1 MSAAAPARFDPSE
14 PLGPGRTV
22 IEASAGTGKTF
33 TITAAVTRLVAEE
46 GLALEEIL
54 VVTFTRAATAELK
67 DRVRKRM
74 VETLRALEG
83 RPAGPVDDHMDEHMR
98 VLLDADE
105 EELRRRADRL
115 GQALNSFD
123 RAQIFTIHGFA
134 MRLLRKLGFRSRLPS
149 GAAPGDIDE
158 MLIRRAAGDLALAR
172 FADPEGTEKEEEGAA
187 APIDPIPPKDL
198 AGIGKKLADTPDA
211 RILPDPAAVEGGMR
225 IRAELALEMKELAA
239 RRMRAARTVTYDDTL
254 VEARDALADPA
265 VGEGAKELL
274 RRRYKAAMV
283 DESQDTDPIQW
294 QVIRAVF
301 DESRLVVIGDPKQ
314 AIYSFRGADVES
326 YLSAASGAHARRTL
340 DTNWRSDGPL
350 IEALDSLLAGA
361 SFGDPRIS
369 YINVSPAEQ
378 HRRPRIEG
386 AGAPLQIR
394 RFADEYQGL
403 RSYTWSGRK
412 HFYVGEVRRAAA
424 ADAAAEIVH
433 LLTGGVTLEGEDGR
447 RPLAPGDIAVLCRT
461 RRQVDMVREELAA
474 RGVPSVAARTGGVFA
489 SPAAE
494 QWRRFLYGV
503 ERPNRIDYVR
513 MAAVT
518 PLAGAALDE
527 AAALRDEDA
536 LAWQQRFIGWRAL
549 LYGRGVPALLGD
561 VDRNTGLAARVLADP
576 GGERMLTDLFHIA
589 EEMHTA
595 WRRGRLGS
603 LLVWLE
609 AAMDEAARNADA
621 NVEDPESRQ
630 RRLETDA
637 AAVRVQTIHAAKGL
651 EYPVVLAPYLWDVP
665 TRKPDIPVFHDPR
678 PALPGEPRPRL
689 VDVGGPDLE
698 AHQEAAMDEQAD
710 EESRL
715 LYVALTRAKHHLVIW
730 MVDQVRGAEET
741 KLGQLIG
748 GPGEPRLSLKAG
760 RSVVQTVMSGPGP
773 PLRYEAGG
781 AGLPPLDL
789 ARLERRLD
797 YRWQRVSFSSLSPGR
812 PLAGRADTAEQAD
825 RVDETDETDEAEE
838 AAARADGAG
847 PPPEAGGE
855 LPMGG
860 LPRGA
865 RFGSLVHELF
875 DRVPFDA
882 PDLPAAVRAELDR
895 LTRRAAWDFDAGLL
909 VDGITAAM
917 DTPLGPDAGAPT
929 LRGLDPAR
937 TLKEMSFELP
947 LRPGAGAQA
956 LTLADIAEAALGH
969 LPGDDPHRPYFAL
982 LADPDQPDVDRRPF
996 RGFMTGAI
1004 DLTALLP
1011 GPGGPRYTVIDFKSN
1026 TLPALGGAPAPA
1038 DYGPRPLAAAMNHGN
1053 YPLQALLYQAA
1064 LHRYLQWRLPG
1075 YRPEEHLGGS
1085 MYLFVRGMVGP
1096 GTPVVEGGRCG
1107 VARWSP
1113 PPQMIAA
1120 VSGLFA
1126 GGGEVGV
1133 GRSGG

>member
-1 MSAAAPARFDPSE
+1 MSGAPPARFDSSE

-83 RPAGPVDDHMDEHMR
+83 RPAGPADDHMR
-98 VLLDADE
+98 VLLDADA

-134 MRLLRKLGFRSRLPS
+134 MRLLRKLGFRSRLPYD
-149 GAAPGDIDE
+149 AVPGDIDE
-158 MLIRRAAGDLALAR
+158 MLIRRAAGDLALSR
-172 FADPEGTEKEEEGAA
+172 FADPEGAA
-187 APIDPIPPKDL
+187 AQIDPIPPKDL

-211 RILPDPAAVEGGMR
+211 RILPEPAAVEGGMR
-225 IRAELALEMKELAA
+225 IRAELAQEMKKLAA

-254 VEARDALADPA
+254 VEARDALNDPA
-265 VGEGAKELL
+265 VGAGARELL
-274 RRRYKAAMV
+274 RRRYQAAMV

-301 DESRLVVIGDPKQ
+301 DHSRLVVIGDPKQ

-326 YLSAASGAHARRTL
+326 YLSAADGAHARRTL

-350 IEALDSLLAGA
+350 IKALDSLLAGA

-394 RFADEYQGL
+394 RFSDEYQGL
-403 RSYTWSGRK
+403 RTYTWSGQK
-412 HFYVGEVRRAAA
+412 HFYVGEVRRAVA

-447 RPLAPGDIAVLCRT
+447 CPLAPGDIAVLCRT

-494 QWRRFLYGV
+494 QWRRFLYAV
-503 ERPNRIDYVR
+503 ERPNRTDYVR

-527 AAALRDEDA
+527 AAALRDEDV
-536 LAWQQRFIGWRAL
+536 LGWQQRFIGWRTL

-561 VDRNTGLAARVLADP
+561 VDRTTRLAARVLADP
-576 GGERMLTDLFHIA
+576 GGGRMLTDLFHIA

-665 TRKPDIPVFHDPR
+665 TRRPDIPVFHDPA
-678 PALPGEPRPRL
+678 PAPPGEPRRRL

-698 AHQEAAMDEQAD
+698 AHQEAAMDEQAA

-741 KLGQLIG
+741 MLGRLIG
-748 GPGEPRLSLKAG
+748 GPGEPRLSLTAG
-760 RSVVQTVMSGPGP
+760 RSVGHTVLSGPGP
-773 PLRYEAGG
+773 SVRYEAGG
-781 AGLPPLDL
+781 PGLPPLDL
-789 ARLERRLD
+789 ARLERPLD
-797 YRWQRVSFSSLSPGR
+797 YQWQRVSFSSLSPGR

-825 RVDETDETDEAEE
+825 RVDETDEPDET
-838 AAARADGAG
+838 AAARADDAG
-847 PPPEAGGE
+847 PTPPEAGGE

-895 LTRRAAWDFDAGLL
+895 LTRRAAWDFDPGLL

-917 DTPLGPDAGAPT
+917 DTPLGPDDGDPT

-947 LRPGAGAQA
+947 LRAGAGAQA
-956 LTLADIAEAALGH
+956 LTLADIAAAALGH
-969 LPGDDPHRPYFAL
+969 LPEDDPHRPYFAL
-982 LADPDQPDVDRRPF
+982 LADPEQPDVDRRPF

-1064 LHRYLQWRLPG
+1064 LHRYLQLRLPG

-1085 MYLFVRGMVGP
+1085 MYLFVRAMVGP

-1120 VSGLFA
+1120 VSDLFA
-1126 GGGEVGV
+1126 GGGG
-1133 GRSGG
+1133 GRGG

>member
-1 MSAAAPARFDPSE
+1 MSGAAPARFDPSE
-14 PLGPGRTV
+14 ALGPGRTV

-74 VETLRALEG
+74 VDTLRALEG
-83 RPAGPVDDHMDEHMR
+83 RPAGPVDDHMR
-98 VLLDADE
+98 VLLDAGA
-105 EELRRRADRL
+105 EELRRRAGRL
-115 GQALNSFD
+115 GEALNSFD

-172 FADPEGTEKEEEGAA
+172 FAAPEGPEGEGGAA
-187 APIDPIPPKDL
+187 GAIEPIPPRDL
-198 AGIGKKLADTPDA
+198 AGIGKTLADTPDA
-211 RILPDPAAVEGGMR
+211 RILPDPAAVEGRMR
-225 IRAELALEMKELAA
+225 IRAELALEMKELAS

-254 VEARDALADPA
+254 VEARDALRDPA

-301 DESRLVVIGDPKQ
+301 DKSRLVVIGDPKQ

-350 IEALDSLLAGA
+350 IEALDALLDGA
-361 SFGDPRIS
+361 SFGDPRIG
-369 YINVSPAEQ
+369 YLRVSPAEQ
-378 HRRPRIEG
+378 HRRARIEG

-403 RSYTWSGRK
+403 RSYAWSGRK
-412 HFYVGEVRRAAA
+412 YFYVGEVRRAVA

-433 LLTGGVTLEGEDGR
+433 LLTGGATLEGEGGR

-494 QWRRFLYGV
+494 EWRRFLYGV
-503 ERPNRIDYVR
+503 ERPNRTGFVR

-518 PLAGAALDE
+518 KLAGAALDE
-527 AAALRDEDA
+527 AAAFQDEDA

-561 VDRNTGLAARVLADP
+561 VDRTTRLAARVLADP

-609 AAMDEAARNADA
+609 AAMEEAARNADA

-651 EYPVVLAPYLWDVP
+651 EYPVVLAPYLWDI
-665 TRKPDIPVFHDPR
+665 TSRRPDIPVFHDPAPVR
-678 PALPGEPRPRL
+678 PGEPRPRL

-698 AHQEAAMDEQAD
+698 AHQEAAMGEQAD

-730 MVDQVRGAEET
+730 MVDQVRRSEET
-741 KLGQLIG
+741 MLGRLIG
-748 GPGEPRLSLKAG
+748 VPGEPRLGLKAG
-760 RSVVQTVMSGPGP
+760 RSVGHTVLAGPGP
-773 PLRYEAGG
+773 PVRYEAEGL
-781 AGLPPLDL
+781 GLPPLDL
-789 ARLERRLD
+789 ARLERPLD

-825 RVDETDETDEAEE
+825 RVDEADDAAVEAD
-838 AAARADGAG
+838 AAAGPG
-847 PPPEAGGE
+847 PPPSEAGGE
-855 LPMGG
+855 MPMGG

-865 RFGSLVHELF
+865 RFGSLVHEIF

-895 LTRRAAWDFDAGLL
+895 LARRGAWDFDADLL
-909 VDGITAAM
+909 VEGITAAM

-947 LRPGAGAQA
+947 LRAGPGEEAV
-956 LTLADIAEAALGH
+956 TLAGIAEAVLGH
-969 LPGDDPHRPYFAL
+969 LPGGDPHRPYFAL
-982 LADPDQPDVDRRPF
+982 LADPEQPDVDRRPF

-1011 GPGGPRYTVIDFKSN
+1011 GPGGARYTVIDFKSN
-1026 TLPALGGAPAPA
+1026 TLPARGGAPAPA

-1053 YPLQALLYQAA
+1053 YPLQALLYQVA

-1085 MYLFVRGMVGP
+1085 MYLFVRAMIGP
-1096 GTPVVEGGRCG
+1096 GTPVAEGERCG

-1126 GGGEVGV
+1126 GGGE
-1133 GRSGG
+1133 GGGGGGG

>member
-1 MSAAAPARFDPSE
+1 MSGAPPARFDSSE

-83 RPAGPVDDHMDEHMR
+83 RPAGPVDDHMR
-98 VLLDADE
+98 VLLDADA

-134 MRLLRKLGFRSRLPS
+134 MRLLRKLGFRSRLPYD
-149 GAAPGDIDE
+149 AAPGDIDE
-158 MLIRRAAGDLALAR
+158 MLIRRAAGDLALSR
-172 FADPEGTEKEEEGAA
+172 FADPEGDAGQ
-187 APIDPIPPKDL
+187 IDPIPPKDL

-211 RILPDPAAVEGGMR
+211 RILPEPAEVEGGMR
-225 IRAELALEMKELAA
+225 IRAELALEMKKLAA

-254 VEARDALADPA
+254 VEARDALNDPA
-265 VGEGAKELL
+265 VGAGARELL
-274 RRRYKAAMV
+274 RRRYQAAMV

-301 DESRLVVIGDPKQ
+301 DHSRLVVIGDPKQ

-326 YLSAASGAHARRTL
+326 YLSAADGAHARRTL

-350 IEALDSLLAGA
+350 IKALDSLLAGA

-394 RFADEYQGL
+394 RFSDEYEGL
-403 RSYTWSGRK
+403 RFYIWRERK
-412 HFYVGEVRRAAA
+412 HFYVGGVRRAVAV
-424 ADAAAEIVH
+424 DAAAEIVH
-433 LLTGGVTLEGEDGR
+433 LLTGGVTLEGEDSR

-494 QWRRFLYGV
+494 QWRRFLYAV
-503 ERPNRIDYVR
+503 ERPNRTDYVR

-518 PLAGAALDE
+518 LLAGAALDE
-527 AAALRDEDA
+527 AAALRDEDV
-536 LAWQQRFIGWRAL
+536 LGWQQRFIGWRTL

-561 VDRNTGLAARVLADP
+561 VDRTTRLAARVLADP
-576 GGERMLTDLFHIA
+576 GGGRMLTDLFHIA

-665 TRKPDIPVFHDPR
+665 TRRPDIPVFHDPA
-678 PALPGEPRPRL
+678 PAPPGEPRPRL

-698 AHQEAAMDEQAD
+698 AHQEAAMDEQAA

-741 KLGQLIG
+741 MLGRLIG
-748 GPGEPRLSLKAG
+748 GPGETRLSLTAG
-760 RSVVQTVMSGPGP
+760 RSVGHTVLSGPGP
-773 PLRYEAGG
+773 SVRYEAGG
-781 AGLPPLDL
+781 PGLPPLDL
-789 ARLERRLD
+789 ARLERPLD
-797 YRWQRVSFSSLSPGR
+797 YQWQRVSFSSLSPGR

-825 RVDETDETDEAEE
+825 RVDETDEPDET
-838 AAARADGAG
+838 AAARADDAG
-847 PPPEAGGE
+847 PPPPEAGGE

-947 LRPGAGAQA
+947 LRAGAGAQA
-956 LTLADIAEAALGH
+956 LTLADIAATALGH
-969 LPGDDPHRPYFAL
+969 LPEDDPHRPYFAL
-982 LADPDQPDVDRRPF
+982 LADPEQPDVDNRPF

-1064 LHRYLQWRLPG
+1064 LHRYLQLRLPG

-1085 MYLFVRGMVGP
+1085 MYLFVRAMVGP

-1120 VSGLFA
+1120 VSDLFA
-1126 GGGEVGV
+1126 GGGG
-1133 GRSGG
+1133 GRGG

>member
-1 MSAAAPARFDPSE
+1 M
-14 PLGPGRTV
+14 
-22 IEASAGTGKTF
+22 
-33 TITAAVTRLVAEE
+33 AEE

-83 RPAGPVDDHMDEHMR
+83 RPAGPADDHMR
-98 VLLDADE
+98 VLLDADA

-134 MRLLRKLGFRSRLPS
+134 MRLLRKLGFRSRLPYD
-149 GAAPGDIDE
+149 AAPGDIDE

-172 FADPEGTEKEEEGAA
+172 FADPEGDAA
-187 APIDPIPPKDL
+187 QIEPIPPKDL

-211 RILPDPAAVEGGMR
+211 RILPEPAAVEGGMR
-225 IRAELALEMKELAA
+225 IRAELAQEMKKLAA

-254 VEARDALADPA
+254 VEARDALNDPA
-265 VGEGAKELL
+265 VGAGARELL
-274 RRRYKAAMV
+274 RRRYQAAMV

-301 DESRLVVIGDPKQ
+301 DHSRLVVIGDPKQ

-326 YLSAASGAHARRTL
+326 YLSAADGAHARRTL

-350 IEALDSLLAGA
+350 IKALDSLLAGA

-394 RFADEYQGL
+394 RFSDEYQGL
-403 RSYTWSGRK
+403 RTYTWSGQK
-412 HFYVGEVRRAAA
+412 HFYVGEVRRAVA

-433 LLTGGVTLEGEDGR
+433 LLTGGVTLEGEDSR

-494 QWRRFLYGV
+494 QWRRFLYAV
-503 ERPNRIDYVR
+503 ERPNRTDYVR

-518 PLAGAALDE
+518 LLAGAALDE
-527 AAALRDEDA
+527 AAALRDEDV
-536 LAWQQRFIGWRAL
+536 LGWQQRFIGWRTL

-561 VDRNTGLAARVLADP
+561 VDRTTRLAARVLADP
-576 GGERMLTDLFHIA
+576 GGGRMLTDLFHIA

-665 TRKPDIPVFHDPR
+665 TRRPDIPVFHDPA
-678 PALPGEPRPRL
+678 PAQPGEPRPRL

-698 AHQEAAMDEQAD
+698 AHQEAAMDEQAA

-741 KLGQLIG
+741 MLGRLIG
-748 GPGEPRLSLKAG
+748 GPGETRLSLTAG
-760 RSVVQTVMSGPGP
+760 RSVGHTVLSGPGP
-773 PLRYEAGG
+773 SVRYEAGG
-781 AGLPPLDL
+781 PGLPPLDL
-789 ARLERRLD
+789 ARLERPLD
-797 YRWQRVSFSSLSPGR
+797 YQWQRVSFSSLSPGR

-825 RVDETDETDEAEE
+825 RVDETDEPDEPDET
-838 AAARADGAG
+838 AAARADDAG
-847 PPPEAGGE
+847 PTPPEAGGE

-947 LRPGAGAQA
+947 LRAGAGAQA
-956 LTLADIAEAALGH
+956 LTLADIAAAALGH
-969 LPGDDPHRPYFAL
+969 LPEDDPHRPYFAL
-982 LADPDQPDVDRRPF
+982 LADPEQPDVDRRPF

-1064 LHRYLQWRLPG
+1064 LHRYLQLRLPG

-1085 MYLFVRGMVGP
+1085 MYLFVRAMVGP

-1120 VSGLFA
+1120 VSDLFA
-1126 GGGEVGV
+1126 GGGG
-1133 GRSGG
+1133 GRGG